1 MQPLL
6 EPSNFTSAT
15 ATISYI
21 SLIPSHLLIIPS
33 QSPSQLALSQLLH
46 IISKKYVIQSTL
58 CCRTIRCQFCALSQI
73 MILPYSNRISSP
85 RTSHL
90 ILRQLT
96 ILNKKNYHVLCR
108 FPYHALSIQPHTCS
122 RCTKLHVKP
131 GQSNLLSFL
140 YTEGNLTFYE
150 PNTLPIKK
158 SILQELL
165 PL

>member
-6 EPSNFTSAT
+6 EPFNFTSAT

-85 RTSHL
+85 RT
-90 ILRQLT
+90 QLT
-96 ILNKKNYHVLCR
+96 ILNKKKLPCS
-108 FPYHALSIQPHTCS
+108 LSVSLSCPVHSTTHMQQMYQTTCQA
-122 RCTKLHVKP
+122 R
-131 GQSNLLSFL
+131 
-140 YTEGNLTFYE
+140 
-150 PNTLPIKK
+150 PIKFIIISIYRRK
-158 SILQELL
+158 SYLL
-165 PL
+165 